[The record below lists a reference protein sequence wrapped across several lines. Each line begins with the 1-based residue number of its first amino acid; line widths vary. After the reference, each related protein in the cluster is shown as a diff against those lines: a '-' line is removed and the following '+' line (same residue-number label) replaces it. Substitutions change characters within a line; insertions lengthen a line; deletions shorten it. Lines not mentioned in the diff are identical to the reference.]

1 VLSPESSRMS
11 PSGVFVLA
19 TRGAAADE
27 TGGSSAVKGNTV
39 AAVEHAVCTG
49 VRNLRALTRVSL
61 PIPQWAALEGCTAVA
76 LMAEH
81 EDKEQASGQRACA
94 CGALTRVR
102 RVCLW
107 RAQRACATP
116 LPQGGAKARSRA
128 REQRDVAVWLTS
140 SATSAFVNADQVRSS
155 PLAAHCQGGCTLSR
169 RLSPCDVGSQQC
181 EKYQNITLCDE
192 IPASGPNRT
201 EIRINQIL
209 ARKHP

>member
-1 VLSPESSRMS
+1 MS

-81 EDKEQASGQRACA
+81 DDARQARPMTTIEQAVCTGERN
-94 CGALTRVR
+94 V
-102 RVCLW
+102 RVCTRISL
-107 RAQRACATP
+107 RP
-116 LPQGGAKARSRA
+116 IPQW
-128 REQRDVAVWLTS
+128 AVLE
-140 SATSAFVNADQVRSS
+140 
-155 PLAAHCQGGCTLSR
+155 G
-169 RLSPCDVGSQQC
+169 
-181 EKYQNITLCDE
+181 
-192 IPASGPNRT
+192 
-201 EIRINQIL
+201 
-209 ARKHP
+209 